1 MNESLTFALQALL
14 VRHEAYMAEA
24 EQSRLEMSARIE
36 SLEIDKKKLEADNA
50 KTIQENRGL
59 LNQLEDLN
67 SSITDSEH
75 HVKSL
80 EATLQSTQQELR
92 RLEGLAQRTHDLE
105 IQLSVLEQE
114 QVILQQ
120 TVATTEAEERSAIQ
134 RWKKAERRLYE
145 VQEQLEKIERE
156 AREERERHVEV
167 VGRMERQ
174 RTVEKEL
181 ESAAGRLKGTAAA
194 TSLGQGKN
202 GSNVVSHFVKDIL
215 QDNAN
220 LQMGIVELREMLMNS
235 NEEVQTLREQL
246 MLHQP
251 MYAGNDDTNS
261 PPTLR
266 AELAPK
272 EPQVVSQELHVHHHY
287 HVPAKREEIRRPKK
301 KRTIINPALF
311 TPPSGSQSPR
321 TPKARPVPLS
331 TATAILSHTSISVP
345 PPLTPSK
352 RWSAQSGQTVSDFA
366 PSSAPSSPHSMYRN
380 SGIFD
385 HVSMDQALDSRPTSP
400 GSSVGPLS
408 PDFQPYHRKRGS
420 EHSTRSFTVP
430 TAFQPSNVIHEEE
443 DDDVEDL
450 PDLHLGAADELTP
463 PEEAEQSLPSIDLK
477 EPSSMDDPFSPFDFQ
492 PTLRRSTSH
501 ESILS
506 ISGIDIHT
514 LKSRPSQLTIT
525 GSSAILRPRTRPG
538 QFAPVVSLAS
548 TGPIISSSTTIARP
562 TLSRNG
568 HDSTSYLRSSMG
580 LSERPVSRSSNGS
593 SEGQGPGKGIGG
605 WVWSRWGVSPT
616 ATVTATASRSA
627 SASRASD
634 LPNTRAPTS
643 MPAVDPL
650 KAFMGRAPGVNQ
662 KGPIPGLRRPEK
674 TPSKVTPERVD
685 TDALREVFME

>member
-1 MNESLTFALQALL
+1 
-14 VRHEAYMAEA
+14 MAEA

-50 KTIQENRGL
+50 KTIEENRGL

-67 SSITDSEH
+67 TSITDSEN

-105 IQLSVLEQE
+105 MQISVLEQE
-114 QVILQQ
+114 QVVLQQ

-134 RWKKAERRLYE
+134 RWKNAERRLYE

-181 ESAAGRLKGTAAA
+181 ESAAGRLKGAAAA
-194 TSLGQGKN
+194 TSLSQGKN

-246 MLHQP
+246 ILHQP
-251 MYAGNDDTNS
+251 MCREHGDTNGPS
-261 PPTLR
+261 TLR
-266 AELAPK
+266 AELALK
-272 EPQVVSQELHVHHHY
+272 EPQVIPQELHVHHHY
-287 HVPAKREEIRRPKK
+287 HVPAKREEVRKQKK
-301 KRTIINPALF
+301 KRTIINPAFF
-311 TPPSGSQSPR
+311 TPPNGSQSPR
-321 TPKARPVPLS
+321 TPRALHLRPVPLP
-331 TATAILSHTSISVP
+331 TATAILSQTSISVP
-345 PPLTPSK
+345 PVTPSK

-385 HVSMDQALDSRPTSP
+385 HVSIGQALDSGPTSP
-400 GSSVGPLS
+400 ASSVGPLS
-408 PDFQPYHRKRGS
+408 PEFQPYHRKWGS

-430 TAFQPSNVIHEEE
+430 TTFHSDNVIREEE
-443 DDDVEDL
+443 DADVEDL
-450 PDLHLGAADELTP
+450 PDLHMEATDQLTP
-463 PEEAEQSLPSIDLK
+463 PEEIEQSLPSMDLE
-477 EPSSMDDPFSPFDFQ
+477 EPSSVDDPFAFQ

-514 LKSRPSQLTIT
+514 LKSRPSQLTIAGPGT
-525 GSSAILRPRTRPG
+525 LFRPLARPG
-538 QFAPVVSLAS
+538 QIAPIVSFAS
-548 TGPIISSSTTIARP
+548 TGPVISSSATIARP
-562 TLSRNG
+562 TLSRNA
-568 HDSTSYLRSSMG
+568 HNSTSYLRSSMG
-580 LSERPVSRSSNGS
+580 LAEHSASRSSNS
-593 SEGQGPGKGIGG
+593 SGESQGTAKGIGG
-605 WVWSRWGVSPT
+605 WAWSRWGVSPT
-616 ATVTATASRSA
+616 AAVTATSPLG
-627 SASRASD
+627 
-634 LPNTRAPTS
+634 LPVPRTLEPSKPKAPTS
-643 MPAVDPL
+643 TPAVDPL
-650 KAFMGRAPGVNQ
+650 KAFMGRVPGVNQ

-685 TDALREVFME
+685 EDALREVLME